1 MLKFISN
8 VVINKIINYSVITI
22 VIDNHIIID
31 NFVDNHI

>member
-22 VIDNHIIID
+22 VIDNYITID